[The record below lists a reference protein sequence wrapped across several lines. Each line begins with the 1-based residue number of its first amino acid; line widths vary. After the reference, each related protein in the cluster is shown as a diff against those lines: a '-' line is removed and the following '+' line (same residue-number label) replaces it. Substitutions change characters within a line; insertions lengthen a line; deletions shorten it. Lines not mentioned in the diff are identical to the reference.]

1 MLLTPVG
8 TGTSLW
14 GLFQSSPIVI
24 IAAHRT
30 VMISATIN
38 TTEFFGLSK
47 MLSTE
52 HPQSTNDKKKMI
64 PAILCILVSVPSLV
78 PEESLP
84 PLSSF

>member
-24 IAAHRT
+24 TAAART
-30 VMISATIN
+30 VMMSAATN
-38 TTEFFGLSK
+38 TTDFFGLSK

-52 HPQSTNDKKKMI
+52 HPQSTNDKKNMI
-64 PAILCILVSVPSLV
+64 PATFCISAPSSVPGC
-78 PEESLP
+78 LP
-84 PLSSF
+84 LPLSSS